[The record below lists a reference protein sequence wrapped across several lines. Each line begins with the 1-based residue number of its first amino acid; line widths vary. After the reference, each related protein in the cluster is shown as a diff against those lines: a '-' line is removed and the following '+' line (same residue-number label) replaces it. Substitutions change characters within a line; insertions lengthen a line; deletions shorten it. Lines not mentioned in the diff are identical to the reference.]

1 MENLLQ
7 TPQRQKFLSNMVPN
21 VVATKQNERTTRIS
35 KKIEELFWKR
45 ILIILWSH
53 STMQSGALAT
63 TAIFYE

>member
-1 MENLLQ
+1 MSLQ
-7 TPQRQKFLSNMVPN
+7 PNKMNEQREYQ
-21 VVATKQNERTTRIS
+21 

>member
-1 MENLLQ
+1 MSLQ
-7 TPQRQKFLSNMVPN
+7 PNKMNEQREYQRK
-21 VVATKQNERTTRIS
+21 